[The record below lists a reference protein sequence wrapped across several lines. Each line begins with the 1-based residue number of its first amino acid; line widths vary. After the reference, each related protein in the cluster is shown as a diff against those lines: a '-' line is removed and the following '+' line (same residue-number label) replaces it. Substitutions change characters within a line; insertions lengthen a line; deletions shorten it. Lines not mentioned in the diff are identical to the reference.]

1 MRVKLLVSVLIGV
14 SADLFAQN
22 PFPYVMPKEK
32 PTFKMSCAMNRVYD
46 NYGAATPQLNELYT
60 NFKYSPL
67 TGFDY
72 EETLQELLR

>member
-46 NYGAATPQLNELYT
+46 NYGAATPQFEMNYT
-60 NFKYSPL
+60 RTSSTHRLQAL
-67 TGFDY
+67 TIIMMMG
-72 EETLQELLR
+72 Q

>member
-32 PTFKMSCAMNRVYD
+32 PTFKMSCSSVIIIHSVHS
-46 NYGAATPQLNELYT
+46 ATHLE
-60 NFKYSPL
+60 S
-67 TGFDY
+67 
-72 EETLQELLR
+72 

>member
-46 NYGAATPQLNELYT
+46 NYGAATTQLNEV
-60 NFKYSPL
+60 
-67 TGFDY
+67 
-72 EETLQELLR
+72 